1 MAQANQ
7 ATLADQAHL
16 PATAVIQDTAE
27 AAAQAALV
35 LTIAHAAA
43 VHQVLAAA
51 AEATAAV
58 EASQVAVHVAEEVSL
73 AAVAEASQVE
83 AHAAV
88 AEADVNTLQNFL
100 RIKNEENTFRNIT
113 FCNNGFGCSS
123 ECRRCRSFFDD

>member
-16 PATAVIQDTAE
+16 PATVVIQDTAE
-27 AAAQAALV
+27 AAALTEAVQAVLV

-43 VHQVLAAA
+43 VHQALAVA

-58 EASQVAVHVAEEVSL
+58 EASQVALHVAEEVSL
-73 AAVAEASQVE
+73 AAV

-100 RIKNEENTFRNIT
+100 RI
-113 FCNNGFGCSS
+113 
-123 ECRRCRSFFDD
+123 